1 MRSTAEWEAALDG
14 TTEGKWIQAQGVE
27 VWAEGDNGVNLYV
40 GSAYQHN
47 ESREDNARLFVLA
60 PEAVA
65 EVVRLRRELE
75 ERIRVWQKVADK
87 LEASGDTDVAEVMRH
102 VGRSAAR
109 ILNGGD
115 DE

>member
-40 GSAYQHN
+40 GSAYRHN
-47 ESREDNARLFVLA
+47 GSLEDNARLFALA

-75 ERIRVWQKVADK
+75 TLRRD
-87 LEASGDTDVAEVMRH
+87 MRH
-102 VGRSAAR
+102 QPSNTLAADVGNAITI
-109 ILNGGD
+109 ILEGTN
-115 DE
+115 E